1 MINIT
6 AQKYGLNKLFSS
18 SYNSRTFLII
28 SLTVLVALIIDLCIS
43 SAIDT
48 LKEQVSSSG
57 GMLLFTVISIIS
69 ISGQYAILTI
79 TKTKIN
85 VGGIKDSQIIL
96 LHKITTIVMIVLGAL
111 LILVILEIYITLQY
125 YTPILS
131 AVVLGAYGFT
141 SVIMGIL
148 TYRLGNWFKS
158 SRTLVVLIYGLAA
171 GAFTINA
178 LASAILFEQVL
189 VEKPL
194 IFTSDSTVE
203 FNFECSTNPFKCF
216 MITFQTYTLYAYF
229 VLMWC
234 GTVILL
240 HHNTK
245 RVGKTK
251 FWLLVALPLIAFYFA
266 YVSAYNEL
274 YQIGSVINPKQTD
287 LVKMFLIIAL
297 ATLCGILYGIGFRS
311 VGMLV
316 SSKEVREYMIIT
328 GYGIVLYFIA
338 ANSTVAAAGFPPFG
352 LVSISFVPTAAF
364 LILLGL
370 YHSAI
375 SVAHDAKLR
384 REVKTSTIN
393 ETRLLGSIGT
403 AQMQFLILNTEA
415 LKIRAIQ
422 G

>member
-1 MINIT
+1 
-6 AQKYGLNKLFSS
+6 
-18 SYNSRTFLII
+18 
-28 SLTVLVALIIDLCIS
+28 
-43 SAIDT
+43 
-48 LKEQVSSSG
+48 
-57 GMLLFTVISIIS
+57 
-69 ISGQYAILTI
+69 
-79 TKTKIN
+79 
-85 VGGIKDSQIIL
+85 
-96 LHKITTIVMIVLGAL
+96 
-111 LILVILEIYITLQY
+111 
-125 YTPILS
+125 
-131 AVVLGAYGFT
+131 
-141 SVIMGIL
+141 
-148 TYRLGNWFKS
+148 
-158 SRTLVVLIYGLAA
+158 
-171 GAFTINA
+171 
-178 LASAILFEQVL
+178 
-189 VEKPL
+189 
-194 IFTSDSTVE
+194 
-203 FNFECSTNPFKCF
+203 
-216 MITFQTYTLYAYF
+216 
-229 VLMWC
+229 MWC

-245 RVGKTK
+245 RVGKIK

-274 YQIGSVINPKQTD
+274 YQIGSVINSKQTD

-375 SVAHDAKLR
+375 SVAHDARLR

-403 AQMQFLILNTEA
+403 AQMQQEIETRVMRLTKDKADMITEYSGVEPSLSESEIKQHLHDVLNEIKWKGQNTES
-415 LKIRAIQ
+415 K
-422 G
+422 GSVKHDDKTG